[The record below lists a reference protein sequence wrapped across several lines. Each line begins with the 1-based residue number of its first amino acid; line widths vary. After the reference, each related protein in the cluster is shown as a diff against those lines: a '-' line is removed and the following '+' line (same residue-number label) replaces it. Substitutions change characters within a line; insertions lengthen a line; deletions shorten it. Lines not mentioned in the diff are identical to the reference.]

1 LKRSKRRYLLLQ
13 FDADGTLSQREFID
27 AVWGSITQL
36 YGESGASSTNLSLIN
51 YNEERKSA
59 LIRISLNALQ
69 SVRASLALITRIA
82 DKEASVHVI
91 RISGTIKSLGEK
103 TKQ

>member
-1 LKRSKRRYLLLQ
+1 MKRSKRRYLLLQ

-27 AVWGSITQL
+27 AVWGSITRL

-82 DKEASVHVI
+82 DKKASVHVI
-91 RISGTIKSLGEK
+91 RISGTIKSLEEK